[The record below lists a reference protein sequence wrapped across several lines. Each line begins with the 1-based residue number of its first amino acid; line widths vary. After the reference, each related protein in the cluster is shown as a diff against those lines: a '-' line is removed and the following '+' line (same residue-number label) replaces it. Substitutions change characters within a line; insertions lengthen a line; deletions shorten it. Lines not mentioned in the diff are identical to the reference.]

1 MIGNGRIHGE
11 QSQDNALDR
20 IIRTLIVDDEPLA
33 RRGLELRLAGE
44 KDIQIVGQ
52 VGDGE
57 AAMRAVSEHTPDLMF
72 LDVQMP
78 GLDGFATL
86 RAIPAPQMP
95 LIVFVTAY
103 DHYAIS
109 AFEASAVDYLLK
121 PVDDSRLHQALF
133 RVREALDRRDASEHR
148 AKLLGLLGALSGRP
162 ALTLDEAL
170 EVDDAQRLREPDAP
184 LAIRDGARTV
194 RVAPRSIRW
203 VDAAGDYMCIHTDEE
218 TYVLRA
224 TLGQLEKRLDP
235 TRFPRIH
242 RSALVNAARV
252 KSLRP
257 HLNGEY
263 FLMLDCGQEL
273 KLSRSYR
280 DRLALFK

>member
-1 MIGNGRIHGE
+1 MTRAR
-11 QSQDNALDR
+11 DKT
-20 IIRTLIVDDEPLA
+20 IRVLIADDEPLA

-44 KDIQIVGQ
+44 RDIRIVGQ

-57 AAMRAVSEHTPDLMF
+57 AAIRAVSEHAPDLLF

-86 RAIPAPQMP
+86 RAIPAQQMP
-95 LIVFVTAY
+95 LVVFVTAY
-103 DHYAIS
+103 DHYAIN

-121 PVDDSRLHQALF
+121 PVEESRLHQALF
-133 RVREALDRRDASEHR
+133 RVREALDRRLASEHR
-148 AKLLGLLGALSGRP
+148 GKLLGLLGALSGRP

-170 EVDDAQRLREPDAP
+170 QAGDTSRLHAPDVP

-194 RVAPRSIRW
+194 RIPPHSLRW
-203 VDAAGDYMCIHTDEE
+203 VDAAGDYICIHTDSE

-235 TRFPRIH
+235 ARFPRIH
-242 RSALVNAARV
+242 RSALINAARV

-263 FLMLDCGQEL
+263 FLTLDCGQEL

>member
-1 MIGNGRIHGE
+1 MTRPRTGSERM
-11 QSQDNALDR
+11 
-20 IIRTLIVDDEPLA
+20 IRTLIADDEPLA

-44 KDIQIVGQ
+44 PDIRIVGQ
-52 VGDGE
+52 VGDG
-57 AAMRAVSEHTPDLMF
+57 AAAVRAVSEHAPDLLF

-86 RAIPAPQMP
+86 RAIPARQMP
-95 LIVFVTAY
+95 LVVFVTAY
-103 DHYAIS
+103 DHYAIN
-109 AFEASAVDYLLK
+109 AFETNAVDYLLK

-133 RVREALDRRDASEHR
+133 RVREMLDRREASEHR
-148 AKLLGLLGALSGRP
+148 ARLLGLLGAISGRP

-170 EVDDAQRLREPDAP
+170 EADDARELRDPEAP
-184 LAIRDGARTV
+184 LAIRDGARTL
-194 RVAPRSIRW
+194 RLPRTSIRW
-203 VDAAGDYMCIHTDEE
+203 VDAAGDYLCIHTDRD
-218 TYVLRA
+218 THVLRA

-242 RSALVNAARV
+242 RSTLVNAARV
-252 KSLRP
+252 SSLRP

-263 FLMLDCGQEL
+263 FLTLDCGREL

-280 DRLALFK
+280 DRLTLFK

>member
-1 MIGNGRIHGE
+1 MT
-11 QSQDNALDR
+11 SDR
-20 IIRTLIVDDEPLA
+20 RRDRTIRTLIADDEPLA

-44 KDIQIVGQ
+44 SDIRIVGQ

-57 AAMRAVSEHTPDLMF
+57 ATIRAVSEHAPDLLF

-86 RAIPAPQMP
+86 RGIPAQQMP

-109 AFEASAVDYLLK
+109 AFEANAVDYLLK
-121 PVDDSRLHQALF
+121 PVDESRLHQALF
-133 RVREALDRRDASEHR
+133 RVREALDRREASEHR
-148 AKLLGLLGALSGRP
+148 GKLLGLLGALSGRP
-162 ALTLDEAL
+162 ALTLEEAL
-170 EVDDAQRLREPDAP
+170 QADGMHGLRDPDAP

-194 RVAPRSIRW
+194 RIPPQNLRW
-203 VDAAGDYMCIHTDEE
+203 VDAAGDYICIHTDGE

-224 TLGQLEKRLDP
+224 TLAQLEKRLDP

-242 RSALVNAARV
+242 RSALVNAGRV

>member
-1 MIGNGRIHGE
+1 MSRPRTR
-11 QSQDNALDR
+11 DK
-20 IIRTLIVDDEPLA
+20 IRTLIADDEPLA

-44 KDIQIVGQ
+44 RDILIVGQ

-57 AAMRAVSEHTPDLMF
+57 ATIRAVSEHAPDLLF

-86 RAIPAPQMP
+86 RAIPAQQMP
-95 LIVFVTAY
+95 LVVFVTAY
-103 DHYAIS
+103 DHYAIG
-109 AFEASAVDYLLK
+109 AFEANAVDYLLK
-121 PVDDSRLHQALF
+121 PVDESRLHQALF

-148 AKLLGLLGALSGRP
+148 AKLLGLLGTLSGRP

-170 EVDDAQRLREPDAP
+170 EADDAQRLREPDAP

-194 RVAPRSIRW
+194 RIPRRSIRW
-203 VDAAGDYMCIHTDEE
+203 VDAAGDYLCIHTDTE

-235 TRFPRIH
+235 ERFPRIH
-242 RSALVNAARV
+242 RSAMINAARV
-252 KSLRP
+252 ESLRP

-263 FLMLDCGQEL
+263 FLKLDCGREL

>member
-1 MIGNGRIHGE
+1 MIGLRIR
-11 QSQDNALDR
+11 DKT
-20 IIRTLIVDDEPLA
+20 IRVLIADDEPLA

-44 KDIQIVGQ
+44 RDVRIVGQ

-57 AAMRAVSEHTPDLMF
+57 ATIRAVSEHAPDLLF

-86 RAIPAPQMP
+86 RAIPAQQMP
-95 LIVFVTAY
+95 LVVFVTAY

-109 AFEASAVDYLLK
+109 AFEANAVDYLLK

-170 EVDDAQRLREPDAP
+170 ETGDPRRLRDSDAP

-194 RVAPRSIRW
+194 RIPRHSIRW
-203 VDAAGDYMCIHTDEE
+203 ADAAGDYICIHTDGD

-235 TRFPRIH
+235 ARFPRIH
-242 RSALVNAARV
+242 RSALVNTARV

-263 FLMLDCGQEL
+263 FLMLDCGREL

>member
-1 MIGNGRIHGE
+1 M
-11 QSQDNALDR
+11 DR
-20 IIRTLIVDDEPLA
+20 SVRDHTVERDERQPQARLRTIIVDDEPLA
-33 RRGLELRLAGE
+33 RRGLELRLRDHA
-44 KDIQIVGQ
+44 DVDVVGQ
-52 VGDGE
+52 YGDG
-57 AAMRAVSEHTPDLMF
+57 AAAIAAVHTQRPDLMF

-78 GLDGFATL
+78 GVDGFEAL
-86 RAIPAPQMP
+86 RHIPAAEMP
-95 LIVFVTAY
+95 LVVFVTAY
-103 DHYAIS
+103 DHYAIN
-109 AFEASAVDYLLK
+109 AFEANAVDYLLK

-133 RVREALDRRDASEHR
+133 RVREALDRRDASDHR

-170 EVDDAQRLREPDAP
+170 EAGDARELRDHDAP

-194 RVAPRSIRW
+194 RLPRQSIRW
-203 VDAAGDYMCIHTDEE
+203 VDAAGDYLCIHTDAE

-235 TRFPRIH
+235 ARFPRIH
-242 RSALVNAARV
+242 RSALVNAGRV

>member
-1 MIGNGRIHGE
+1 MTKTR
-11 QSQDNALDR
+11 DR
-20 IIRTLIVDDEPLA
+20 IIRALIADDEPLA

-44 KDIQIVGQ
+44 PDVDVVGQ

-57 AAMRAVSEHTPDLMF
+57 ATIRAIAELAPDLLF

-86 RAIPAPQMP
+86 RAIPAQQMP
-95 LIVFVTAY
+95 LVVFVTAY
-103 DHYAIS
+103 EHYAIS
-109 AFEASAVDYLLK
+109 DFEASAVDYLLK
-121 PVDDSRLHQALF
+121 PVDESRLHQALF
-133 RVREALDRRDASEHR
+133 RVREALDRREASDHR
-148 AKLLGLLGALSGRP
+148 GKLLGLLGALSGRP
-162 ALTLDEAL
+162 ALTLEEAL
-170 EVDDAQRLREPDAP
+170 QADDAQPLRGPDTP
-184 LAIRDGARTV
+184 LAIRDGGRTV
-194 RVAPRSIRW
+194 RIPQQSLRW
-203 VDAAGDYMCIHTDEE
+203 VDAAGDYICIHTDGE

-224 TLGQLEKRLDP
+224 TLGQLEKRLNP
-235 TRFPRIH
+235 ARFPRIH